1 MSGRPDSGHQDAL
14 LDRPLIIDAPSRFGV
29 HRDVYTDPDIFQ
41 RELDRIFH
49 RQWLYV
55 AHTSEIPNP
64 GDYLVR
70 SMGSQPV
77 IISRDQDEQIHVL
90 HNRCTHRGA
99 AVCRAERGNSN
110 FFRCFY
116 HNWIYDN
123 AGKFVGLPQRSGYAP
138 DYEERDLSLVRVPNV
153 DVYRGLIFASMDPDI
168 ESLADRLAQ
177 IKDYIDLWIDRAPEG
192 TITVTPRPERY
203 DYPANW
209 KFQAENG
216 VDGYHGN
223 FVHESYAQILERAGG
238 TTVQDIKAQRNRVNA
253 GNYAKGFSHGDGL
266 LERHGVMLGAF
277 DTSTQTDYLET
288 LRATHGEERADRIN
302 MMRNLYIFP
311 NLYLFESHLRILRP
325 TRHDH
330 TIAENYFVSLD
341 GLAPEINAARLREH
355 ERFFGTAGFGA
366 ADDVEVFVYNQTGL
380 QSQGN
385 EWVDLSRG
393 LHRETVGPDGE
404 RIGHTSDEQPQRALY
419 REWGR
424 LMSAT
429 AGQATSGESRVGD
442 DD

>member
-1 MSGRPDSGHQDAL
+1 MSDGQTSMLRDDPIPDQLVIDEHDKFLVNRRAYVDPQIF
-14 LDRPLIIDAPSRFGV
+14 DR
-29 HRDVYTDPDIFQ
+29 
-41 RELDRIFH
+41 EMEEIFH

-55 AHTSEIPNP
+55 AHESEIPNC

-70 SMGSQPV
+70 AMGTQPV
-77 IISRDQDEQIHVL
+77 IISRDQEGRINVI
-90 HNRCTHRGA
+90 HNRCSHRGA

-123 AGKFVGLPQRSGYAP
+123 AGKFVGLPQRSGYSP
-138 DYEERDLSLVRVPNV
+138 DFEKDRNLSLVPAAKVG
-153 DVYRGLIFASMDPDI
+153 VYRGFIFASLNGDVEPL
-168 ESLADRLAQ
+168 EQRLAQ
-177 IKDYIDLWIDRAPEG
+177 IKDYLDLWIDRAPNG
-192 TITVTPRPERY
+192 TITVTSRPERY

-238 TTVQDIKAQRNRVNA
+238 ATVRDIKAQRNSLTA
-253 GNYAKGFSHGDGL
+253 GNYAKGLSWGDGI

-277 DTSTQTDYLET
+277 DTSTQESYQEG
-288 LRATHGEERADRIN
+288 LRSKHGSERAERIN

-311 NLYLFESHLRILRP
+311 NLYLFESHIRIIRP
-325 TRHDH
+325 TSHEH

-341 GLAPEINAARLREH
+341 GFSDEINVERLREH
-355 ERFFGTAGFGA
+355 ERFFGTSGFGS

-380 QSQGN
+380 KSQGN

-393 LHRETVGPDGE
+393 LHRETVGPEGE

-419 REWGR
+419 RRWGH
-424 LMSAT
+424 LLC
-429 AGQATSGESRVGD
+429 GLPDQESSPKESTHA
-442 DD
+442 